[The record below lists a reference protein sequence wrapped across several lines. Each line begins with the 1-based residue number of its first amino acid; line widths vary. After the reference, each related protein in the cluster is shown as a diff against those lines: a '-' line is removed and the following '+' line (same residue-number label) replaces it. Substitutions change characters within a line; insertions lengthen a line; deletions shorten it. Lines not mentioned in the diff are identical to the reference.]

1 MMELVTFV
9 LRAKIRKEIM
19 LRLTKPKNQ
28 NLLAK
33 EIGTHLPTISRAI
46 KALELRKLVKCLN
59 PEEVHFKLYTLT
71 DIGKFVQEELKK
83 Y

>member
-9 LRAKIRKEIM
+9 LRAKIRKEI
-19 LRLTKPKNQ
+19 LLGLTKPKNQ

-33 EIGTHLPTISRAI
+33 EINTHLPTISRAI
-46 KALELRKLVKCLN
+46 KALEQKKLVKCLN
-59 PEEVHFKLYTLT
+59 PEEAHFKLYTLT

>member
-1 MMELVTFV
+1 MIELVTFV
-9 LRAKIRKEIM
+9 LRAKIRKEII
-19 LRLTKPKNQ
+19 LGLTKPKNQ

-46 KALELRKLVKCLN
+46 KALEQKKLVKCLN

>member
-19 LRLTKPKNQ
+19 LGLTKPKNQ

-46 KALELRKLVKCLN
+46 KALELRKLIKCLN
-59 PEEVHFKLYTLT
+59 PEEVHFKLYALT